1 MLLEGRNIRLR
12 VAEKEDIPILAQWFN
27 DAEFQGEYQDFPMQI
42 SKTQLE
48 KRMFE
53 P

>member
-27 DAEFQGEYQDFPMQI
+27 DAEFQGEYQDFP
-42 SKTQLE
+42 T
-48 KRMFE
+48 
-53 P
+53 